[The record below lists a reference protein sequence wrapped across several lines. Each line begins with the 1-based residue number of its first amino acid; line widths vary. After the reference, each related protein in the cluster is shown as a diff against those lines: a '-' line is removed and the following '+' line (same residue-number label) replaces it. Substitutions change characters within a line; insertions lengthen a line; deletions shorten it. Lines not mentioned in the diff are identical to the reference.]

1 MRCPT
6 RQPVP
11 FLRRLSI
18 RRMTR
23 PGPWTASAASRL
35 RLMQAVDAL
44 TQTVEVQTKL
54 LRKVVEAAT
63 APGESSEFSPLNRN
77 LSQIALLLKANGDL
91 LTLICQQVGGSPPA
105 TP

>member
-1 MRCPT
+1 MPNPT
-6 RQPVP
+6 ARPVP
-11 FLRRLSI
+11 SAPLDP
-18 RRMTR
+18 TDD
-23 PGPWTASAASRL
+23 PPWTMDRL
-35 RLMQAVDAL
+35 GGLTFAMMQAVDAL